1 MIHCAAVSPRG
12 GLRRDERGGV
22 AAEFAVTLPAVL
34 LVLALAVGAVS
45 AQAQRVLLQDAVADA
60 ARLQAR
66 GEDAGRV
73 ARTVTDAVPAAH
85 TESATHGDRVCVS
98 ASAPV
103 RLFAATSITVT
114 ARACALSGGL

>member
-1 MIHCAAVSPRG
+1 MIRRTVASPRG
-12 GLRRDERGGV
+12 GLRCDERGGV

-34 LVLALAVGAVS
+34 LVLALAIGAVA

-60 ARLQAR
+60 ARLLAR

-73 ARTVTDAVPAAH
+73 ARAVTDAVPQAH
-85 TESATHGDRVCVS
+85 TESASEGERVCMS

-103 RLFAATSITVT
+103 RLFGATTITIA